1 MSFTDTLG
9 SMKKELED
17 TLTEGTSVDDM
28 IDPKG
33 EGTVKI
39 PVALYF
45 QLLGIV
51 TWLAIPEDT
60 DGYKLS

>member
-9 SMKKELED
+9 SIKKELEN
-17 TLTEGTSVDDM
+17 TLTEDTSVDDM
-28 IDPKG
+28 IGSEG
-33 EGTVKI
+33 EGTVTI

-51 TWLAIPEDT
+51 AWLAIPEYNNGD
-60 DGYKLS
+60 